1 MSNNIHTKLLE
12 IQAGLVVPK
21 EQNNT
26 HLNFKYRNLE
36 DIMKAVKPLL
46 KRVGMSLTISDEI
59 KQVADRI
66 YVIATATLTD
76 IGTGQAIETSASARE
91 MESKRGLDEAQVTG
105 SASSYARKYCLNGMF
120 CIDDTKDA
128 DSMDNSYYQNNDLIF
143 EFSKLNENPAMEGK
157 RDETRKAW
165 KICNTDKDSEV
176 VLARMRNTIKIV
188 EEAKVSKESAK
199 KEKV

>member
-1 MSNNIHTKLLE
+1 MPNNIHTKLLE

-21 EQNNT
+21 EQNNA

-105 SASSYARKYCLNGMF
+105 SASSYARKYCLNGLF

-128 DSMDNSYYQNNDLIF
+128 DSMDNSYYQSNLLIMEFGELNDH
-143 EFSKLNENPAMEGK
+143 PAMEGK
-157 RDETRKAW
+157 RKAIKDAW
-165 KICNTDKDSEV
+165 RACGSDADSEK
-176 VLARMRNTIKIV
+176 VLSKMKATIIKY
-188 EEAKVSKESAK
+188 EED
-199 KEKV
+199 KEKA